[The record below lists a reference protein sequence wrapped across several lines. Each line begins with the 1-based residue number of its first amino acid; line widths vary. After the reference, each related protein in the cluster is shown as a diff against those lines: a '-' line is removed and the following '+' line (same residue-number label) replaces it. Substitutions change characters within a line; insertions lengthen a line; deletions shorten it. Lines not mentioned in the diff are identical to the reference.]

1 MKTGVIYCPKHVG
14 LKSVAKRWQ
23 KIAEALQRHG
33 VEYDL
38 VQSENAGSVER
49 IVRMMIH
56 NGYDTIIIAGGDSA
70 LNDTVNCL
78 MREERSVRERIT
90 VGVIPNGMMNDFAKF
105 WGFTEKDI
113 DAAVESIKV
122 RRTRR
127 VDVGCLQYT
136 DKDGEHLTRYFLNC
150 VNIGLIATI
159 QKLRRQTRRIVWSRK
174 ISFVVSFLLL
184 LFQRMSY
191 KMRYTINYETE
202 QHNITTVCIGNALG
216 YGQTPNAVPYNGML
230 DVSALRTFAF
240 TQAFTAIALFLS
252 GRFLNHKDLMPYRC
266 HEAMFILQKG
276 TPVSV
281 DNCLLSM
288 SSRSTE
294 LQFSVAEEAVNFII
308 EAP

>member
-1 MKTGVIYCPKHVG
+1 MKTGVIYCPKHIG
-14 LKSVAKRWQ
+14 LKSVRKRWQ
-23 KIAEALQRHG
+23 KIEAALARHG

-38 VQSENAGSVER
+38 VQSENANSVER

-56 NGYDTIIIAGGDSA
+56 NGYDNIIIAGGDSA

-105 WGFTEKDI
+105 WGFTEKDV

-122 RRTRR
+122 HRTKR

-136 DKDGEHLTRYFLNC
+136 DKEGERLTRYFLNC
-150 VNIGLIATI
+150 VNVGLIATI
-159 QKLRRQTRRIVWSRK
+159 QKLRKETRRIVWSRK
-174 ISFVVSFLLL
+174 LSFVVSFLLL

-202 QHNITTVCIGNALG
+202 QHNITTACIGNALG

-230 DVSALRTFAF
+230 DISALRTFAF

-252 GRFLNHKDLMPYRC
+252 GRFLNHKEVLPYRC
-266 HEAMFILQKG
+266 HEATFILQKG

-281 DNCLLSM
+281 DSRLLSM